1 MPHEMTSLQNEIDN
15 ASERVGALCDLL
27 AAANDAPVSAASVY
41 VLLKPVARQL
51 SSAAG
56 DFSDQ
61 LRKPLPRTK

>member
-27 AAANDAPVSAASVY
+27 AAANDTPVSAASVY

-61 LRKPLPRTK
+61 LRKQRR